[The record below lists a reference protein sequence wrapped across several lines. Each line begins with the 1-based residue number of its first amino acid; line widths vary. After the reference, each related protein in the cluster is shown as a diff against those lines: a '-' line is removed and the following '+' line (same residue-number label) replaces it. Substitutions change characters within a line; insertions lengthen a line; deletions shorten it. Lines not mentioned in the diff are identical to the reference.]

1 MMRSLSPEEMM
12 QVEKISDT
20 LHKFTLSIDEFTV
33 NLVVCIGGDGLLLVD
48 AGWAQTAEELNRR
61 VRELDDGS
69 VKLVIITH
77 HHGDHIGGRGL
88 LGENAI
94 LIAHKNTRD
103 ELAGKYYALDAL
115 PGQELPAITLES
127 ELSLCFN
134 GEDIK
139 IIPAPGHTDSDM
151 AVYFINSGVV
161 CLGDLVLSDTF
172 PPLDLARGGNA
183 EQYIENIGKLIEQFP
198 ADVKLITGHGRD
210 YTLGD
215 LREHYRM
222 AVSTTD
228 LIKQGMTAGKNAQDM
243 VSEDILKDWA
253 KWGSPQVTSETWI
266 TQAYE
271 SLSGQGRKSIS
282 ETLTYTIM
290 DKGIEA
296 AIEQYQELKNNQPDS
311 YNFTE
316 NELNMLGYQLL
327 WRDMNEAAI
336 EVFKINIQA
345 YPQSANPYDSLG
357 EAYMA
362 SGVDVLAIENFEK
375 ALSID
380 PHLPSANEALKK
392 LKPTS
397 KE

>member
-1 MMRSLSPEEMM
+1 M

-20 LHKFTLSIDEFTV
+20 LHKFTLFNNEFTV
-33 NLVVCIGGDGLLLVD
+33 NLVVCTGVDNILLVD
-48 AGWAQTAEELNRR
+48 TGWAQTAEELNKR
-61 VRELDDGS
+61 VRELDDGI
-69 VKLVIITH
+69 VKLIIITH
-77 HHGDHIGGRGL
+77 HHADHIGGRGL
-88 LGENAI
+88 LGKKAT

-103 ELAGKYYALDAL
+103 ELAGKYYALGAL
-115 PGQELPAITLES
+115 PGQELPTITLEN
-127 ELSLCFN
+127 ELSLRFN

-172 PPLDLARGGNA
+172 PPLDLARGGNT
-183 EQYIENIGKLIEQFP
+183 EQYIESIGKLIEQFP

-210 YTLGD
+210 YSLGD

-222 AVSTTD
+222 VVSTTD
-228 LIKQGMTAGKNAQDM
+228 LIKQGMAVGKNAQDM

-253 KWGSPQVTSETWI
+253 KWSSTQVSSETWI

-271 SLSGQGRKSIS
+271 SLSGQGKKSIS

-290 DKGIEA
+290 VKGIEA
-296 AIEQYQELKNNQPDS
+296 AIEQYQEIKNNQPDS

-316 NELNMLGYQLL
+316 NDLNMLGYQLL

-336 EVFKINIQA
+336 EVFKLNIQA
-345 YPQSANPYDSLG
+345 YPQSANPFDSLG

-362 SGVDVLAIENFEK
+362 SGVEELAIENFEK
-375 ALSID
+375 ALSLD
-380 PHLPSANEALKK
+380 PNNPSAIDALNK
-392 LKPTS
+392 LKATS
-397 KE
+397 ED